1 MQHSTYR
8 RTPADL
14 IRYVKGRR
22 PKAFDNVYVVALI
35 CMDPEKGRKMAEIIR
50 KANPEHSLVKDL
62 FYDENLM
69 GRDCTRIISEA
80 IKEKED
86 VQLLILNNINPDFR
100 RYRDNEEFTG
110 WLSDVAHECYIVD
123 LMYLEDKYKDEPE
136 KLLRKMECEA
146 DYSRACID
154 IYLTNG
160 EDDDAV
166 FMHKYMKEW
175 REQQDAIPSSDSEE
189 DDEDM
194 EDSGSEEEMQ
204 DEEELGFNLWTPA
217 IMTLFDQPTAKEDG
231 STEEV
236 CTYQIVYLKN
246 MCFPPFKPDPNKN
259 YFVNFTKKH

>member
-1 MQHSTYR
+1 MYKKKDKT
-8 RTPADL
+8 
-14 IRYVKGRR
+14 
-22 PKAFDNVYVVALI
+22 FDHITVVTLI
-35 CMDPEKGRKMAEIIR
+35 CMDAERGRDMAKII
-50 KANPEHSLVKDL
+50 KEAKPFHCLVKDL
-62 FYDENLM
+62 FYDSKLGEK
-69 GRDCTRIISEA
+69 DCPKILIEA
-80 IKEKED
+80 MKEKPD
-86 VQLLILNNINPDFR
+86 VELLILNNINPNFR
-100 RYRDNEEFTG
+100 RYRDNEEFSG
-110 WLSDVAHECYIVD
+110 WMDDYAHMSYMVD

-175 REQQDAIPSSDSEE
+175 REQQDTIPPSDTEE
-189 DDEDM
+189 EDEDM
-194 EDSGSEEEMQ
+194 EEEEDSDSSD
-204 DEEELGFNLWTPA
+204 DEEELGFNLCTPA
-217 IMTLFDQPTAKEDG
+217 IMTLFDQPATKEDG

-259 YFVNFTKKH
+259 YFVNFTRCK